1 MYSPQRVDDEKP
13 GTIAARWGGG
23 MLALYPSLK
32 AGSIAN
38 FQRFEKLCLVVN
50 APFAPL
56 ATSSIGGGDAL
67 TSS

>member
-1 MYSPQRVDDEKP
+1 
-13 GTIAARWGGG
+13 